1 MSWVE
6 GQLLAT
12 LAGDATIPRTTRPI
26 SGSSMAIPA
35 NFDFMASAQ
44 AAKMENELATNH
56 GLNPAAFG
64 TKANAD
70 SDRDRR
76 LEQVANRFAVAITP
90 TMQDLIDPHD
100 PNDPIAQQF
109 VPDVRELADT
119 LLDVS
124 DPIGD
129 SAHSPLPGIVH
140 RYPDRLLLMPI
151 RVCPVYCR
159 FCFRRETVGQAE
171 KGALSD
177 AELEAALDYIRNSVT
192 VWEVILSGGDPLLLS
207 PRRLQRILDALATI
221 DHVRVIR
228 IHTRVPVVSPERI
241 TAELADTLH
250 GEKPVYVVLHT
261 NHPREMTDAARRACA
276 QLVDTGIPMLSQSVL
291 LKGVN
296 DDAATLET
304 LFRLL
309 VENRVKPYYLHH
321 ADRAPGTAHFRT
333 SLKAG
338 QALMRDIRGR
348 VSGLCQPDYVL
359 DIPGGSG
366 KVPVGPTWVDQLDES
381 HYRVTDYRASPH
393 DYVDEP

>member
-1 MSWVE
+1 
-6 GQLLAT
+6 
-12 LAGDATIPRTTRPI
+12 
-26 SGSSMAIPA
+26 
-35 NFDFMASAQ
+35 
-44 AAKMENELATNH
+44 MENELATTH
-56 GLNPAAFG
+56 GLNPSSFG
-64 TKANAD
+64 TKAAAD

-100 PNDPIAQQF
+100 PNDPIARQF

-129 SAHSPLPGIVH
+129 AAHSPLPGIVH

-171 KGALSD
+171 RGALSD
-177 AELEAALDYIRNSVT
+177 VELEAALDYIRNSEP

-207 PRRLQRILDALATI
+207 PRRLRRILAALATI

-241 TAELADTLH
+241 TAELADTLR

-261 NHPREMTDAARRACA
+261 NHPRELTDAARRACA

-296 DDAATLET
+296 DDAATLES

-309 VENRVKPYYLHH
+309 IENRVKPYYLHH

-338 QALMRDIRGR
+338 QALMRDLRGR
-348 VSGLCQPDYVL
+348 VSGLCQPEYVL
-359 DIPGGSG
+359 DIPGGGG
-366 KVPVGPTWVDQLDES
+366 KVPVGPAWVDQLDES
-381 HYRVTDYRASPH
+381 HYRITDYRASPH
-393 DYVDEP
+393 EYVDEP